1 MNVNMPL
8 SPFQLE
14 LIDNLL
20 RLAIKEDVNDGDHTS
35 LACIPQEIAQRAKLL
50 VKSDGIIS
58 GIEIAK
64 LVIQKV
70 DSSLQ
75 MEQIIQDGDSIKFGD
90 IAFYIIGNP
99 ISILTSERL
108 VLNIMQRMSGIATFT
123 NSLVKKISHTNT
135 KILDTRKTGPGM
147 RVLEKMAVVN
157 GGASNHRMG
166 LYDMIMIKDN
176 HIDFAGGI
184 EKAIDKVHAYLF
196 DKQLNLKIEIEARN
210 LEDVKSIVKK
220 GTVNRIMLDNFSP
233 LQIIEALKII
243 DGKYETEASG
253 GINELNL
260 VEYAETGVNF
270 ISIGALTHQVKSLD
284 LSLKAC

>member
-14 LIDNLL
+14 LIDDLL
-20 RLAIKEDVNDGDHTS
+20 QLALKEDVNDGDHTS
-35 LACIPQEIAQRAKLL
+35 LACIPSDIVQKAKLL

-64 LVIQKV
+64 LVIKKV

-75 MEQIIQDGDSIKFGD
+75 MEQIMQDGETIKFGD

-135 KILDTRKTGPGM
+135 KILD
-147 RVLEKMAVVN
+147 
-157 GGASNHRMG
+157 
-166 LYDMIMIKDN
+166 YKDYIAWFKKKLDSK
-176 HIDFAGGI
+176 ID
-184 EKAIDKVHAYLF
+184 
-196 DKQLNLKIEIEARN
+196 
-210 LEDVKSIVKK
+210 
-220 GTVNRIMLDNFSP
+220 
-233 LQIIEALKII
+233 II
-243 DGKYETEASG
+243 
-253 GINELNL
+253 
-260 VEYAETGVNF
+260 
-270 ISIGALTHQVKSLD
+270 
-284 LSLKAC
+284 

>member
-1 MNVNMPL
+1 
-8 SPFQLE
+8 
-14 LIDNLL
+14 LL
-20 RLAIKEDVNDGDHTS
+20 CLALKEDVNEGDHTS
-35 LACIPQEIAQRAKLL
+35 LACIPPEIIQKAKLL
-50 VKSDGIIS
+50 VKGEGIIS

-70 DSSLQ
+70 DSSLK
-75 MEQIIQDGDSIKFGD
+75 MEQIMHDGETIKFGD

-108 VLNIMQRMSGIATFT
+108 LLNIMQRMSGIATFT

-147 RVLEKMAVVN
+147 RVLEKMAVLH
-157 GGASNHRMG
+157 GGAINHRMG

-184 EKAIDKVHAYLF
+184 EKAIDKIHTYLF

-210 LEDVKSIVKK
+210 LVDVKRIINK
-220 GTVNRIMLDNFSP
+220 GGVDRIMLDNFTP
-233 LQIIEALKII
+233 QLIKEALQIINN
-243 DGKYETEASG
+243 KYETEASG

-260 VEYAETGVNF
+260 VEYAETGVDF
-270 ISIGALTHQVKSLD
+270 ISIGAITHQVKSLD

>member
-8 SPFQLE
+8 STFQLE
-14 LIDNLL
+14 LIDDLL
-20 RLAIKEDVNDGDHTS
+20 QLALKEDVNDGDHTS
-35 LACIPQEIAQRAKLL
+35 LACIPSDIVQKAKLL

-64 LVIQKV
+64 LVIKKV

-75 MEQIIQDGDSIKFGD
+75 MEQIMRDGQTIKFGD

-157 GGASNHRMG
+157 GGATNHRMG

-210 LEDVKSIVKK
+210 QEDVKSIIKK
-220 GTVNRIMLDNFSP
+220 GGVNRIMLDNFTP